1 MSILT
6 YYVLVEERI
15 VNISVTE
22 MRSTKISYNNN
33 NTINALVCRTLTQL
47 ALTQEL
53 LNTTQQKATVTMIEG
68 GAQRTMLENY
78 YSRRWVWPTSKT
90 R

>member
-47 ALTQEL
+47 ALTQEQ
-53 LNTTQQKATVTMIEG
+53 LNTTQQQKAMIEG